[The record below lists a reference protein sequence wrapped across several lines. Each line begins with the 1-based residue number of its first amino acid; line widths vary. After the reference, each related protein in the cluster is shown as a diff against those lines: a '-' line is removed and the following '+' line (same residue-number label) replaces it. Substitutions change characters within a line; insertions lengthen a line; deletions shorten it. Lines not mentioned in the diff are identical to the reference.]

1 MKLPIAICILLL
13 VGCSRPSIKAIDGR
27 TFVRITDG
35 SRSVPGVPG
44 TEAIYQVSGQ
54 TGSGKPAYIR
64 SLGSADSFTRVGDL
78 P

>member
-1 MKLPIAICILLL
+1 MKIQIAICILLL

-27 TFVRITDG
+27 TFVRVTEG
-35 SRSVPGVPG
+35 SSTVPGVPG

-54 TGSGKPAYIR
+54 TGPGKPAYIR
-64 SLGSADSFTRVGDL
+64 SLGSPSTFTRVGDL